1 MAIEASARATTAPST
16 MERQRVREALA
27 GYAFIAVPM
36 AIFLIFNI
44 GAIGFAAFISVFEW
58 GVRSGPQEFVGVRNY
73 ADALGD
79 PIFWKAV
86 WNTARYSL
94 IVVPVQMA
102 LGLFLAVIVN
112 QKIRGQTF
120 FRAAFYFPAI
130 ASSAAIT
137 VLFIFI
143 MNPEGLFNGF
153 REAIGPFDVFAY
165 FGIPENHTWI
175 FHSTTALESIMAL
188 NAWTTS
194 GTMMLF
200 YLASLQTISRETY
213 EAAELDGANAWQTFW
228 RITFPLLKPGHYF
241 VATVS
246 FIGALQV
253 FDQAYIAGGPDGAPN
268 NALTTMVLFLVRN
281 VTTVIDFDFA
291 AAVGMI
297 LFVLIMFVTLVQ
309 RRLFGA
315 APSWY

>member
-1 MAIEASARATTAPST
+1 MATAAQAQVRPST
-16 MERQRVREALA
+16 MQRQRVQEALA

-36 AIFLIFNI
+36 TIFLIFNI
-44 GAIGFAAFISVFEW
+44 GAIGFAAVISVFDW
-58 GVRSGPQEFVGVRNY
+58 GVRTGPQEFLGIDNY
-73 ADALGD
+73 SNALGD

-86 WNTARYSL
+86 WNTTRYAL

-102 LGLFLAVIVN
+102 IGLFLAVIVN
-112 QKIRGQTF
+112 QKLRGQTF

-143 MNPEGLFNGF
+143 MNPDGLFNGF
-153 REAIGPFDVFAY
+153 REFIGPFDIFGF
-165 FGIPENHTWI
+165 FGIPEDHTWV

-213 EAAELDGANAWQTFW
+213 EAAELDGANAWQMFW

-281 VTTVIDFDFA
+281 VTTVIDMGFA

-297 LFVLIMFVTLVQ
+297 LFVMIMVVTLVQ

>member
-1 MAIEASARATTAPST
+1 MTASTAERATKST
-16 MERQRVREALA
+16 TLRQRRVQEALA

-36 AIFLIFNI
+36 AIFLVFNI
-44 GAIGFAAFISVFEW
+44 GAIVFALVISVFDW
-58 GVRSGPQEFVGVRNY
+58 GVRAGPREFLGLENY
-73 ADALGD
+73 SRALGD
-79 PIFWKAV
+79 EIFWRAV
-86 WNTARYSL
+86 ANTTRYAV
-94 IVVPVQMA
+94 IVVPLQMA
-102 LGLFLAVIVN
+102 IGLFLAVIVN

-120 FRAAFYFPAI
+120 FRAAFYFPAV

-137 VLFIFI
+137 VLFLFI
-143 MNPEGLFNGF
+143 MSPDGLFNGF
-153 REAIGPFDVFAY
+153 RQAIGPLDVFGLL
-165 FGIPENHTWI
+165 GIAENHSWVGR
-175 FHSTTALESIMAL
+175 SNTALESIMVL

-228 RITFPLLKPGHYF
+228 RITFPLLRPGHYF

-253 FDQAYIAGGPDGAPN
+253 FDQAYIAGGPEGTPN
-268 NALTTMVLFLVRN
+268 NSLTTMVLFLVRN
-281 VTTVIDFDFA
+281 IQTTIDMGFA

-297 LFVLIMFVTLVQ
+297 LFVLIMAVTLVQ